1 MRDLVNEFIKDC
13 TAKNL
18 KAEVIKRY
26 LTMKYHINMDIEAV
40 NARINAAKLHF
51 TP

>member
-26 LTMKYHINMDIEAV
+26 LTMKYHVNMDINTI
-40 NARINAAKLHF
+40 NARINALRMHF
-51 TP
+51 TH